1 MYKSGNPLH
10 TVQTLFSPLFLNSI
24 FLGECI
30 KLQRQKGDL
39 HNPPPFLP
47 RYCTTGEETE
57 SRYLQVLQVQ
67 SIQKTWPGVVVPGS
81 GSSALWLGGVAGW
94 GLQHPLLYT
103 NIHTPTHRCGKCFW
117 SRAAL
122 ACWEFWLK
130 MLSRETQTCSS
141 AYVGAFIGIWGG
153 VYFSTP
159 LSPPSLC
166 VKIFTLR
173 FITQKIKQKKRVI
186 YIYMSGW
193 MWKPRWKKLSV
204 QKVKNINL
212 PHGMVTFYMRKLI
225 ASAWILP
232 VSYSN
237 SLSIA
242 IN

>member
-103 NIHTPTHRCGKCFW
+103 NIHTPTHRCGKCF
-117 SRAAL
+117 
-122 ACWEFWLK
+122 
-130 MLSRETQTCSS
+130 
-141 AYVGAFIGIWGG
+141 
-153 VYFSTP
+153 
-159 LSPPSLC
+159 
-166 VKIFTLR
+166 
-173 FITQKIKQKKRVI
+173 
-186 YIYMSGW
+186 
-193 MWKPRWKKLSV
+193 
-204 QKVKNINL
+204 
-212 PHGMVTFYMRKLI
+212 
-225 ASAWILP
+225 
-232 VSYSN
+232 
-237 SLSIA
+237 
-242 IN
+242 